1 MIICICA
8 NVSDKT
14 IVEKYDDELTLEE
27 NVIQLRYDL
36 NIAMKCGK
44 CKQAYIEVVEKI
56 KAP

>member
-14 IVEKYDDELTLEE
+14 IVENYDDELTLEE

-36 NIAMKCGK
+36 NIAMKCEK
-44 CKQAYIEVVEKI
+44 CKKAYIEVVEKN
-56 KAP
+56 